1 MLKNT
6 SGKSNHH
13 KSISVRIIQQFQLSL
28 LFLELSC
35 YPAVQQSINVSSTN
49 QTSVQLLNISPTDL
63 GCSWRATWPR
73 QSCQPVCCVVDQ
85 RCIQRHWNGSP

>member
-35 YPAVQQSINVSSTN
+35 YPAVQQSIDVSSTN
-49 QTSVQLLNISPTDL
+49 QTSVQLPNISPTDRD
-63 GCSWRATWPR
+63 CSGRATWPR
-73 QSCQPVCCVVDQ
+73 QSCGPVYCAVDQ
-85 RCIQRHWNGSP
+85 RCIQRHWSGAP